1 MHGFPGDGKTA
12 FYLRAYRN
20 IFHILAKGIGKET
33 IQLMAAVIPDI
44 PTEQAGADTQFD
56 LFHRIS
62 F

>member
-12 FYLRAYRN
+12 FHLRAYRN